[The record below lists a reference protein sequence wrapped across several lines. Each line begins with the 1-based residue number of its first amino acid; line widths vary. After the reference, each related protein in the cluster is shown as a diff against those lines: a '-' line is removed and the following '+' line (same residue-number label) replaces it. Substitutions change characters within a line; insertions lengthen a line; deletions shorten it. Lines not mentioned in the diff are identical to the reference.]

1 MDADTSPPRRFEQR
15 VRIWN
20 VRVEETKQ
28 TDSALLGFGT
38 RDTKAVVLKVM
49 RRPGDEWR
57 SGSVLHAWH
66 GHGCVRVYESVDGAV
81 LMERLRPASPLKD
94 LAISGRDDEATEAL
108 ADVIARLPCTSAPL
122 HTRTVEDW
130 GEGFRRYRA
139 SGDQQIPIALVQR
152 AEALYWE
159 LCSSQR
165 KRRLLHGDLHHDN
178 VLWDS
183 SRGWTAIDPKGVI
196 GELEYEVGAS
206 LRNPIERP
214 ELFASAAIVERRL
227 AIYGERLKLDFTR
240 ALAWCFS
247 QAVLSVIWGVEDG
260 FAVRPDDPVLR
271 FASALRL
278 LAS

>member
-1 MDADTSPPRRFEQR
+1 
-15 VRIWN
+15 
-20 VRVEETKQ
+20 
-28 TDSALLGFGT
+28 
-38 RDTKAVVLKVM
+38 
-49 RRPGDEWR
+49 
-57 SGSVLHAWH
+57 
-66 GHGCVRVYESVDGAV
+66 
-81 LMERLRPASPLKD
+81 MERLRPASPLKD
-94 LAISGRDDEATEAL
+94 LAISDRDDEATEAL
-108 ADVIARLPCTSAPL
+108 ADVITRLPCTSAPL

-130 GEGFRRYRA
+130 GEGFRRYRL

-152 AEALYWE
+152 AEALYWQ

-165 KRRLLHGDLHHDN
+165 ERRLLHGDLHHDN

-227 AIYGERLKLDFTR
+227 AIYAERLKLDVTR

-260 FAVRPDDPVLR
+260 FAVRPDDPVLM
-271 FASALRL
+271 
-278 LAS
+278 LAKVVSEIDWRRGL